1 MKRRHRLLLIL
12 VPVLAVLA
20 GAAVWWA
27 LTPREPAYGGKSL
40 LRWIAE
46 IKAGPSANPPRFA
59 PSPAEAEAVKA
70 MGLNAIPGLLES
82 VRDRDYEPWWSATY
96 RHCYLHLPPG
106 LSGVLPAPARL
117 NPEGEW
123 VFRCFVAER
132 CNGLWPQTK
141 PLLLSTL
148 RHPRSEVR
156 STAIWALSWQTNL
169 PAEVFQALTNRLQD
183 SDGEVRMY
191 VHAAIAHYGAAA
203 SNALPAI
210 VDNLLSRNRPAGF
223 NPSER
228 ERAAG
233 ADALGRMG
241 PAAAAAVP
249 VLQAG
254 AAQRTSSYYRISSAI
269 ALWRI
274 RHHAPDAL
282 PVLIEDFEKVPDV
295 MPMILACLG
304 EMGPEAAEAVPR
316 IVRFLDSTPD
326 PNVFGF
332 GAVLNRQVAL
342 EALRK
347 IAPDVAAKWER
358 EGENKEP

>member
-1 MKRRHRLLLIL
+1 MKRRHRLLLVL
-12 VPVLAVLA
+12 VPVLAVFV

-27 LTPREPAYGGKSL
+27 VTLDEPAYGGKSL
-40 LRWIAE
+40 SRWIAE
-46 IKAGPSANPPRFA
+46 IKAAPSASPPRYA
-59 PSPAEAEAVKA
+59 PSPTEAEAVKA
-70 MGLNAIPGLLES
+70 MGLKALPEMLES
-82 VRDRDYEPWWSATY
+82 VRARDYEPWWSATY
-96 RHCYLHLPPG
+96 RRCYLRLPPG

-117 NPEGEW
+117 NPEGEG
-123 VFRCFVAER
+123 VFRFFVTES
-132 CNGLWPQTK
+132 CNRFWPQTK

-148 RHPRSEVR
+148 QHPRSEVR
-156 STAIWALSWQTNL
+156 GTAIWALSWQTNL
-169 PAEVFQALTNRLQD
+169 SAEVFQALTNRLQD

-191 VHAAIAHYGAAA
+191 AHAAIAHYGAAA

-249 VLQAG
+249 VLLAG
-254 AAQRTSSYYRISSAI
+254 AAQRPSAHYRVTCAI
-269 ALWRI
+269 ALWQI
-274 RHHAPDAL
+274 RHHAADAL
-282 PVLIEDFEKVPDV
+282 PVLLEDFEKVPDV
-295 MPMILACLG
+295 MPLILACLG
-304 EMGPEAAEAVPR
+304 EMGPQAAEVVPR

-358 EGENKEP
+358 EAENKEP